1 MNARTSC
8 SLALVGLFLVLM
20 ATSTAG
26 SQFGDDPEFNV
37 VFITDGP
44 SDQMEQ
50 IRSSLEREILAVLGE
65 ETRLVFSEA
74 ARTTDWTMP
83 SVDRALQRALDD
95 PATDL
100 IVGVGSMT
108 GVAVARRKILPKPV
122 LLPYA
127 APELQGLPRRGETS
141 GRTNLAYVGNLLEF
155 ERAFREFEEV
165 VPFERLAFLIG
176 QEFVQHLDDP
186 ERPVRQ
192 ASQRV
197 GIRTR
202 LVVVGDDVAE
212 ALAAIPEDSD
222 AVFIGPL
229 PRWNDR
235 SVQLLID
242 GINQRA
248 LPSYAGGG
256 AQWVERGAL
265 ATMLSTEDEDRRLRR
280 AALYARRIFLGQPA
294 SQLRVTFESRPE
306 LVINM
311 DTARAIGSSPRFA
324 VITEATVI
332 GGESGARGPLLRLE
346 EVMRDAV
353 RANLDVMSQRI
364 GIDVGEENVKQS
376 RGEWFFDAVAAGE
389 YRWTDPDITS
399 PFTDAE
405 RQFTWGIEGSQL
417 LYSADSHGGLRASRD
432 EQAAVVDD
440 YNSVRLDFMLEAGVA
455 YLNVL
460 RAKNAERVSRDN
472 LRLTRNNLALAETR
486 FGIGSVGR
494 DEVIRWK
501 ILIAES
507 RATLIEANALRN
519 QAEIDL
525 NRILNRPLEEPF
537 RTPPE
542 SEVRSV
548 LPGSDSRLT
557 AYLEDPGSFRV
568 LRAFM
573 ADEGVRNSPEIQAID
588 QRIAA
593 QGEFLKAERRTLGI
607 PDIAIVGGF
616 RHIPHVAGAGSQSVP
631 SNGVF
636 PTRDTFSWS
645 IGVAGTLTLFDGTQN
660 YSRIR
665 QNGLIVDQLQTDRAS
680 IAQRVQQRVRAEL
693 HLLGSS
699 FANIQLS
706 QEAADAAVE
715 NLELVTESYRR
726 GAVDIIRL
734 IDAQNQ
740 AVTSDLAAT
749 NARYDF
755 LINALRVER
764 AAGSFSLEGTPE
776 ERDDFIRRLNAYAS
790 SQGAPVPR

>member
-1 MNARTSC
+1 MNARAPQR
-8 SLALVGLFLVLM
+8 LAFATLVAVV
-20 ATSTAG
+20 AG
-26 SQFGDDPEFNV
+26 TPAAESQFGNDPEFTV
-37 VFITDGP
+37 VIISDGP
-44 SDQMEQ
+44 SDQMDE
-50 IRSSLEREILAVLGE
+50 IRSSLKRETLAVLRE
-65 ETRLVFSEA
+65 ETGVVFSE
-74 ARTTDWTMP
+74 TGQKTDWTMS
-83 SVDRALQRALDD
+83 SVETALQRAFED

-100 IVGVGSMT
+100 IIGVGAIT
-108 GVAVARRKILPKPV
+108 GVAIARRRVLPKPV
-122 LLPYA
+122 LLPFA
-127 APELQGLPRRGETS
+127 APEVQGLPRRGDAS
-141 GRTNLAYVGNLLEF
+141 GRTNLAYIGGLLHFDE
-155 ERAFREFEEV
+155 AFREFEEV
-165 VPFERLAFLIG
+165 VLFERLAFLVG
-176 QEFVQHLDDP
+176 KEFVEHLNDLEQP
-186 ERPVRQ
+186 IRK
-192 ASQRV
+192 ASQRIGV
-197 GIRTR
+197 RTR
-202 LVVVGDDVAE
+202 LVVLDDDVE
-212 ALAAIPEDSD
+212 SALAAIPEDSD
-222 AVFIGPL
+222 AVYIGPL
-229 PRWNDR
+229 PRWSDGT
-235 SVQLLID
+235 VQLLID
-242 GINQRA
+242 GINQQA

-256 AQWVERGAL
+256 VQWVERGAL
-265 ATMLSTEDEDRRLRR
+265 ATTLSKEDEDRRLRR
-280 AALYARRIFLGQPA
+280 AALYSRRIFLGEPA
-294 SQLRVTFESRPE
+294 SELRVTFESRPE
-306 LVINM
+306 LVLNM
-311 DTARAIGSSPRFA
+311 DTARAIGSSPRFT
-324 VITEATVI
+324 VITEATII
-332 GGESGARGPLLRLE
+332 GGESGTRGPLLRLE
-346 EVMRDAV
+346 EVMKDAV
-353 RANLDVMSQRI
+353 RANLDLMSQRI

-376 RGEWFFDAVAAGE
+376 RGRWFVNAEAAGE

-405 RQFTWGIEGSQL
+405 RQFNWGIEGSQL
-417 LYSADSHGGLRASRD
+417 LYSARSHGGLRASRD

-440 YNSVRLDFMLEAGVA
+440 YYSGRLDIMLEAGVA

-460 RAKNAERVSRDN
+460 RTKNAERVSRVN
-472 LRLTRNNLALAETR
+472 LRLTRNNLALAEAR
-486 FGIGSVGR
+486 FAIGSVGR

-501 ILIAES
+501 ILIADS
-507 RATLIEANALRN
+507 RAALIEANAIRN

-557 AYLEDPGSFRV
+557 DYLRDRGSFRV

-593 QGEFLKAERRTLGI
+593 QGELLKAERRTLGI
-607 PDIAIVGGF
+607 PDVAIVGGF
-616 RHIPHVAGAGSQSVP
+616 RHIPHVAGAGSEPIDDS
-631 SNGVF
+631 GVF

-645 IGVAGTLTLFDGTQN
+645 IGVAGRLTLFDGAQN

-665 QNGLIVDQLQTDRAS
+665 QNSLIVDQLETDRAS
-680 IAQRVQQRVRAEL
+680 IAQRIQQRVRAEL

-706 QEAADAAVE
+706 REAADAAAE

-764 AAGSFSLEGTPE
+764 AAGILLP
-776 ERDDFIRRLNAYAS
+776 
-790 SQGAPVPR
+790 